1 MIRRIE
7 NDEAS
12 YLFGIARRDDHKNSK
27 NYLEKRIKDY
37 IAIHVYE
44 NDNDIIAFSGIYPFQ
59 NNFCRVA
66 DRTFVMK
73 EYRSKGLNSLGHGQF
88 LSRNLLPVQ
97 TKLALELG
105 YNPFYSIQ
113 ERKRRKSLEL
123 SVNDFN
129 LNNDYT
135 FYYTVLDGMYYTC
148 DEYVEGKESCWQN
161 VATLGEQS
169 GIKFRNTFR
178 YRV

>member
-1 MIRRIE
+1 MIRRIDDE
-7 NDEAS
+7 EAS
-12 YLFGIARRDDHKNSK
+12 FLFNIARIDDHRNSK
-27 NYLEKRIKDY
+27 NYQEKRIRDY
-37 IAIHVYE
+37 LAIHVYE
-44 NDNDIIAFSGIYPFQ
+44 NDRDIIAFSGVFPFQ
-59 NNFCRVA
+59 DNFCRVA

-123 SVNDFN
+123 SVDDFN
-129 LNNDYT
+129 RHNHDS
-135 FYYTVLDGMYYTC
+135 YYKVLDGMYYTC
-148 DEYVEGKESCWQN
+148 DEYVEEKESCWQN
-161 VATLGEQS
+161 VAVLGDQS

-178 YRV
+178 HRV

>member
-1 MIRRIE
+1 MIRRI
-7 NDEAS
+7 DVKEAS
-12 YLFGIARRDDHKNSK
+12 FLFNIARIDDHRNSK
-27 NYLEKRIKDY
+27 NYQEKRIKDY
-37 IAIHVYE
+37 LAIHVYE
-44 NDNDIIAFSGIYPFQ
+44 NDKDIIAFSGVFPFQ
-59 NNFCRVA
+59 DNFCRVA

-97 TKLALELG
+97 TKLALELD
-105 YNPFYSIQ
+105 YTPFYSIQ

-123 SVNDFN
+123 SVDDFN
-129 LNNDYT
+129 RHNDDT
-135 FYYTVLDGMYYTC
+135 SYYRVLDGMYYTC

-161 VATLGEQS
+161 VAVLGEQS

-178 YRV
+178 HRI

>member
-1 MIRRIE
+1 MIRRI
-7 NDEAS
+7 DDKEAS
-12 YLFGIARRDDHKNSK
+12 FLFNIARIDDHRNSK
-27 NYLEKRIKDY
+27 NYQEKRIKDY
-37 IAIHVYE
+37 LAIHVYE
-44 NDNDIIAFSGIYPFQ
+44 NDRDIIAFSGVFPFQ
-59 NNFCRVA
+59 DNFCRVA

-105 YNPFYSIQ
+105 YTPFYSIQ

-123 SVNDFN
+123 SVDDFN
-129 LNNDYT
+129 RYNNDLHYR
-135 FYYTVLDGMYYTC
+135 VLDGMYYTC
-148 DEYVEGKESCWQN
+148 DEYVEGNENCWQN
-161 VATLGEQS
+161 VAVLGDQS

-178 YRV
+178 HRV

>member
-1 MIRRIE
+1 MIRRI
-7 NDEAS
+7 DDKEAS
-12 YLFGIARRDDHKNSK
+12 FLFNIARIDDHRNSK
-27 NYLEKRIKDY
+27 NYQEKRIKDY
-37 IAIHVYE
+37 LAIHVYE
-44 NDNDIIAFSGIYPFQ
+44 NDRDIIAFSGVFPFQ
-59 NNFCRVA
+59 DNFCRVA

-105 YNPFYSIQ
+105 YTPFYSIQ

-123 SVNDFN
+123 SVDDFN
-129 LNNDYT
+129 RHNNDSRYK
-135 FYYTVLDGMYYTC
+135 VLDGMYYTC
-148 DEYVEGKESCWQN
+148 DEYVEGNENCWQN
-161 VATLGEQS
+161 VAVLGDQS

-178 YRV
+178 HRV

>member
-1 MIRRIE
+1 MIRRI
-7 NDEAS
+7 DDKEAS
-12 YLFGIARRDDHKNSK
+12 FLFNIARIDDHRNSK
-27 NYLEKRIKDY
+27 NYQEKRIKDY
-37 IAIHVYE
+37 LAIHVYE
-44 NDNDIIAFSGIYPFQ
+44 NDRDIIAFSGVFPFQ
-59 NNFCRVA
+59 DNFCRVA

-105 YNPFYSIQ
+105 YTPFYSIQ

-123 SVNDFN
+123 SVDDFN
-129 LNNDYT
+129 RHNNDS
-135 FYYTVLDGMYYTC
+135 YYRVLDGMYYTC
-148 DEYVEGKESCWQN
+148 DEYVEGNENCWQN
-161 VATLGEQS
+161 VAVLGDQS

-178 YRV
+178 HRV

>member
-1 MIRRIE
+1 MIRRIDDE
-7 NDEAS
+7 EAS
-12 YLFGIARRDDHKNSK
+12 FLFNIARIDDHRNSK
-27 NYLEKRIKDY
+27 NYQEKRIKDY
-37 IAIHVYE
+37 LAIHVYE
-44 NDNDIIAFSGIYPFQ
+44 NDRDIIAFSGVFPFQ
-59 NNFCRVA
+59 DNFCRVA

-105 YNPFYSIQ
+105 YTPFYSIQ

-123 SVNDFN
+123 SVDDFN
-129 LNNDYT
+129 RHNNDSHYR
-135 FYYTVLDGMYYTC
+135 VLDGMYYTC

-161 VATLGEQS
+161 VAVLGDQS

-178 YRV
+178 HRV

>member
-44 NDNDIIAFSGIYPFQ
+44 NDNDIIAFSGIFPFQ

-113 ERKRRKSLEL
+113 ERKRRKSIR
-123 SVNDFN
+123 
-129 LNNDYT
+129 T
-135 FYYTVLDGMYYTC
+135 
-148 DEYVEGKESCWQN
+148 
-161 VATLGEQS
+161 
-169 GIKFRNTFR
+169 KFRKSNDR
-178 YRV
+178 